1 MYGHLSVVPILLC
14 LSLLLNTSIVSSS
27 PEHVTMRSLL
37 DSGYVIDHVVP
48 LPDALATGSLFSEAV
63 ITRVILSYDRW
74 YTFYKTDYWVCDFNG
89 VEEDRMSVCL
99 QMM

>member
-1 MYGHLSVVPILLC
+1 MFSRLSVVPILLC

-48 LPDALATGSLFSEAV
+48 LPDALATGSLFSKAV

-74 YTFYKTDYWVCDFNG
+74 YTFYKTDYWVCDFDAVKENK
-89 VEEDRMSVCL
+89 MSFCV

>member
-1 MYGHLSVVPILLC
+1 VFSRLSVVPILLC
-14 LSLLLNTSIVSSS
+14 LSLLFNASSVSST
-27 PEHVTMRSLL
+27 EYVTMRSLL

-48 LPDALATGSLFSEAV
+48 LPDALANGSLFSAAV
-63 ITRVILSYDRW
+63 IARVILRYDRW